1 MKMTTMML
9 VVAGVVALLV
19 AAPGGANA
27 ATIGGMEVS
36 EEAAAFSAISEQ
48 VCQVFAA
55 MEFEPVDWSSVVE
68 IYEAPF
74 EINGESTSLKEIATE
89 GPVSVGGDDDNDVW
103 EAFQDYFDDEDWL
116 DTNVL
121 EGGEDL
127 DNETDGARTE
137 LVQKTSRDALGV
149 ALTLAF
155 LEDAAEALDDGDV
168 EQAIL
173 FTEIAWVIY
182 HGYDNGDGDTGN
194 GCAPYGTGES
204 RSGNFG
210 LPGDVTANIESA
222 FSAAMA
228 ALSVDAGGGAASDA
242 QEEILENLLD
252 TVARAVTI
260 TYLRA
265 ALRYGVRMDGDAAAG
280 NPDNLRVNQLEGLA
294 FFRVIE
300 PLVASFDE
308 DLAEAVESFF
318 VVSNYEPD
326 ESGEID
332 LSDYEDIGADLEAV
346 IDEILETLGVDKE
359 VEFGSLQ

>member
-19 AAPGGANA
+19 AAGGADA
-27 ATIGGMEVS
+27 QVAVGGMEVS

-48 VCQVFAA
+48 VCQVFTA

-74 EINGESTSLKEIATE
+74 EINGETTSLKEIATE
-89 GPVSVGGDDDNDVW
+89 GPSAISDGDDSDIW
-103 EAFQDYFDDEDWL
+103 ESFQDYFDDEDWL

-149 ALTLAF
+149 VLTLAF
-155 LEDAAEALDDGDV
+155 AEKAVDAIEAEDLEA
-168 EQAIL
+168 AIL

-210 LPGDVTANIESA
+210 LPGDVTANIETA

-228 ALSVDAGGGAASDA
+228 ALSVSTGGGAATDA
-242 QEEILENLLD
+242 QQEILEDLYS
-252 TVARAVTI
+252 AIESAVTI

-265 ALRYGVRMDGDAAAG
+265 ALRYGIRMDGDAAAG

-300 PLVASFDE
+300 PLVAEFDE
-308 DLAEAVESFF
+308 ALASAVESFF
-318 VVSNYEPD
+318 VVANYEPD

>member
-1 MKMTTMML
+1 MKMTTMM
-9 VVAGVVALLV
+9 VVLMAGVALLV
-19 AAPGGANA
+19 AGANA
-27 ATIGGMEVS
+27 STEIGGMEVS
-36 EEAAAFSAISEQ
+36 DEASSYSAISEQ
-48 VCQVFAA
+48 VCQVFTA
-55 MEFEPVDWSSVVE
+55 MEFEPVDWASVVA
-68 IYEAPF
+68 IYETPF
-74 EINGESTSLKEIATE
+74 EINGEETSLKEIATE
-89 GPVSVGGDDDNDVW
+89 GPGAIGADDDNELW

-149 ALTLAF
+149 ALVLAF
-155 LEDAAEALDDGDV
+155 IEEAADAIDDGDLEAAV
-168 EQAIL
+168 L

-210 LPGDVTANIESA
+210 LPGDVTADIEAA
-222 FSAAMA
+222 FESAMA
-228 ALSVDAGGGAASDA
+228 ALSVETGGGAASDA
-242 QEEILENLLD
+242 QEEIVEALFD
-252 TVARAVTI
+252 AVARATTI

-265 ALRYGVRMDGDAAAG
+265 ALRYGIRMDGDAAAG

-294 FFRVIE
+294 FFRAVQ
-300 PLVASFDE
+300 PLVAAFDE
-308 DLAEAVESFF
+308 DLAEAVEDFF
-318 VVSNYEPD
+318 VVANYEPD

-332 LSDYEDIGADLEAV
+332 LSDYEDIGEALGEV
-346 IDEILETLGVDKE
+346 IDDILEELGIDKE
-359 VEFGSLQ
+359 VEFGELQ

>member
-1 MKMTTMML
+1 M
-9 VVAGVVALLV
+9 G
-19 AAPGGANA
+19 
-27 ATIGGMEVS
+27 
-36 EEAAAFSAISEQ
+36 
-48 VCQVFAA
+48 
-55 MEFEPVDWSSVVE
+55 
-68 IYEAPF
+68 
-74 EINGESTSLKEIATE
+74 
-89 GPVSVGGDDDNDVW
+89 
-103 EAFQDYFDDEDWL
+103 
-116 DTNVL
+116 
-121 EGGEDL
+121 
-127 DNETDGARTE
+127 
-137 LVQKTSRDALGV
+137 
-149 ALTLAF
+149 
-155 LEDAAEALDDGDV
+155 
-168 EQAIL
+168 

-300 PLVASFDE
+300 PLAS
-308 DLAEAVESFF
+308 AVESFF
-318 VVSNYEPD
+318 VVANYEPD